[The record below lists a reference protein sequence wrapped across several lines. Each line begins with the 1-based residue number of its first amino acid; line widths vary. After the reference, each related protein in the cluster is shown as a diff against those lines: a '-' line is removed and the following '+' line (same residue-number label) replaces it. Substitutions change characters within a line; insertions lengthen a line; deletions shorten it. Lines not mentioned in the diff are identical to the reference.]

1 MIATSGGL
9 TIGVAAMPPVSFMI
23 AVLLARGA
31 HFAVFGTL
39 LVLYGGK
46 VLALVAR
53 YERPFAV
60 ISVLVVIGLAVAYH
74 LR

>member
-1 MIATSGGL
+1 
-9 TIGVAAMPPVSFMI
+9 
-23 AVLLARGA
+23 
-31 HFAVFGTL
+31 VFGTL

-53 YERPFAV
+53 FERPLAV
-60 ISVLVVIGLAVAYH
+60 ISVLVLIGLVVAYN